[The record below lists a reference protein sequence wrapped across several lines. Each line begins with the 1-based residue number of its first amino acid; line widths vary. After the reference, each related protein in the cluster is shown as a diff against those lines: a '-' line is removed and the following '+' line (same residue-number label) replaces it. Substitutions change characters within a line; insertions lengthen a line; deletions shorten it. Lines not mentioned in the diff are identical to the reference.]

1 MGKVC
6 FEAGYCLVGS
16 WFDVVWDLAFSLG
29 LGGFLVLDLVDRGH
43 ASVGGVPLALD
54 LLSRGC

>member
-1 MGKVC
+1 
-6 FEAGYCLVGS
+6 LVGS
-16 WFDVVWDLAFSLG
+16 WFAVVWDLAFSLG

-43 ASVGGVPLALD
+43 ASVGGVPLALG